1 MQAGCPGFILALPT
15 PAPIISRVLDIKLIR
30 DKPDFV
36 LGTCICR
43 GQLCFWERGDRDSC
57 LYDFHRDTEDS
68 MAAPHVAL
76 RSEPAH
82 EIGLSLA

>member
-1 MQAGCPGFILALPT
+1 MTEALSRPAVKEILDSSDQSRALG
-15 PAPIISRVLDIKLIR
+15 DR